1 MRRTFQAAR
10 GSIEQYP
17 ANSYNQG
24 QLKGLPGESVPH
36 LHVGSNPVHI
46 TDPLHGNVAKFHKSI
61 TFGSNAHYLK
71 GEPGFHVPYLTPPSH
86 NHSNLT
92 LNLALSREKEG
103 KPVDVKTIDP
113 AEHKSIMNRI
123 HNQLQNEYGAHFANA
138 VNSQNKGVIHSM
150 IESNAAI
157 MAFKGK
163 ISTDEAASYLARVPA
178 DSAVSLPP
186 LAPPP
191 PVGRAP
197 APAPRP
203 VGRAA
208 APAPASRPIMA
219 GPAPALSHP
228 PGGPP
233 GGPILEEKKDSSVT
247 KPSHAA
253 LIDMALLKRKGEP
266 GYFKIKQLNEFLRSF
281 GMALGKKTR
290 KSKLER
296 LIRGSSD
303 FREKLAASMRK
314 SDMSG
319 SGRMSDKKEG
329 LSSGMFDATHAKL
342 LAPVPSSYRHQLS

>member
-71 GEPGFHVPYLTPPSH
+71 GEPGPHVPYLISPSH
-86 NHSNLT
+86 HHANQT
-92 LNLALSREKEG
+92 LNLALSREEG

-186 LAPPP
+186 LAPR
-191 PVGRAP
+191 PVPAAPESPAAPRPVAP
-197 APAPRP
+197 APAPRL
-203 VGRAA
+203 VGRALV
-208 APAPASRPIMA
+208 PAVSRLIMA
-219 GPAPALSHP
+219 GPAPS
-228 PGGPP
+228 
-233 GGPILEEKKDSSVT
+233 GPILEEKKDLGAI
-247 KPSHAA
+247 KFSHDA
-253 LIDMALLKRKGEP
+253 LVDMALFTKKGEP
-266 GYFKIKQLNEFLRSF
+266 GHLTVAQLDGFLK
-281 GMALGKKTR
+281 GLNMKLGKKTK
-290 KSKLER
+290 KSKLKR
-296 LIRGSSD
+296 LIKSSPD
-303 FREKLAASMRK
+303 FREKLVASML
-314 SDMSG
+314 G
-319 SGRMSDKKEG
+319 KKEG
-329 LSSGMFDATHAKL
+329 LSSGMFGPTHAKL
-342 LAPVPSSYRHQLS
+342 VPSVASSYRHYFS